1 MMTLTEIARKAI
13 EKYFS
18 NDKYMPNC
26 SERKKHYDKK
36 ACFVTLTIDGKLRG
50 CMGSL
55 IPIKSLWQ
63 DIVDNAINSA
73 FNDPRFPP
81 LSKAELNN
89 VKIEVSILSEP
100 KEIKFKN
107 PEELLRKIRKD
118 WGIIIQS
125 RNKSATFLP
134 QVWEQLPKKQQF
146 LEELSLKAGLGKS
159 AWKQSKIYYYTVSV
173 EKE

>member
-1 MMTLTEIARKAI
+1 MMSLIEIARKAI

-26 SERKKHYDKK
+26 SERKKYYDKK
-36 ACFVTLTIDGKLRG
+36 SCFVTLTINGKLRG

-55 IPIKSLWQ
+55 APIKSLWQ
-63 DIVDNAINSA
+63 DVVDNAINSA

-81 LSKAELNN
+81 LTKAELSNM
-89 VKIEVSILSEP
+89 KIEISILSEP
-100 KEIKFKN
+100 IEIKFKT
-107 PEELLRKIRKD
+107 PAELLRKIKKD
-118 WGIIIQS
+118 YGIILQS
-125 RNKSATFLP
+125 KGRSATFLP
-134 QVWEQLPKKQQF
+134 QVWEQLPKKEQF

-159 AWKQSKIYYYTVSV
+159 AWKQSKVYYYTVAI